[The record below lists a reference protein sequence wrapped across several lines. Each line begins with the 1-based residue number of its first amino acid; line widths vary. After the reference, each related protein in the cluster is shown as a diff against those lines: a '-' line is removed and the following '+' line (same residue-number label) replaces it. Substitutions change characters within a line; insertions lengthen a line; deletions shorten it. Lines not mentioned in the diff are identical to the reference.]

1 MTIVGKFHKI
11 CVREHLI
18 LQEKKEIKPELVC
31 PAGDWSGMVT
41 AVNSGAD
48 SVYFGVKGLNMRAN
62 ASNFDVLEIK
72 KIMNFLHGKGKKGY
86 LTLNVIVMD
95 SELPKMKSVLKQA
108 SEANVDSVILWDMAV
123 FSSAKDL
130 GLNIHMSTQAS
141 ISNQESLKFYSELG
155 VKRAVLARELSLMEI
170 ESIVKSSNNFRS
182 SVEIETFI
190 HGAMCVSISGRCFL
204 SSYSWGKSA
213 NRGECRQS
221 CRREFEIKDSSGEA
235 EYIVGKDYLLSPKDL
250 NSIMFIDKLIEAG
263 IHSFKIEG
271 RMRSLEYINVV
282 VSSYRKAIDLYFEGG
297 LSEKKKEELYSD
309 LLKVYNRGFSDGFYF
324 GKPDNRIS
332 RKLDHKNEKLYLGEI
347 TKFYKKISVAE
358 IIIRSNSVKK
368 GDRLFIT
375 GKKTP
380 AQFLSVEE
388 LQQEHKFV
396 ESALKGEMVGLKLP
410 FIARRGD
417 QVYIWQ
423 EKSFVK
429 MNK

>member
-1 MTIVGKFHKI
+1 LTVTKKSHRIGAKESI
-11 CVREHLI
+11 I
-18 LQEKKEIKPELVC
+18 SQEKKIQKPELVC
-31 PAGDWSGMVT
+31 PAGDWSGMLT
-41 AVNSGAD
+41 AVDSGAD
-48 SVYFGVKGLNMRAN
+48 SVYFGVRGLNMRAN
-62 ASNFDVLEIK
+62 ASNFDVLELK
-72 KIMNFLHGKGKKGY
+72 KIMDFLHDKGKKGY

-95 SELPKMKSVLKQA
+95 KELPKMRRILEEA
-108 SEANVDSVILWDMAV
+108 SDAGVDSVILWDMAV
-123 FSSAKDL
+123 LSMAKNL

-141 ISNQESLKFYSELG
+141 ISNFESLKFYSEFG
-155 VKRAVLARELSLMEI
+155 VKRAVLARELSLVEI
-170 ESIVKSSNNFRS
+170 KSIADHSKEFRS
-182 SVEIETFI
+182 YVEIETFV
-190 HGAMCVSISGRCFL
+190 HGAMCVSVSGRCFL

-213 NRGECRQS
+213 NKGECRQS

-282 VSSYRKAIDLYFEGG
+282 VSSYRKAIDLYFDGA
-297 LSEKKKEELYSD
+297 LSEEKKEELYSD

-324 GKPDNRIS
+324 GKPEDWVS
-332 RKLDHKNEKLYLGEI
+332 RKLEHKNEKLYLGEV

-375 GKKTP
+375 GKHTSSK
-380 AQFLSVEE
+380 FLNVRE
-388 LQQEHKFV
+388 LQQEHEFV
-396 ESALKGEMVGLKLP
+396 DYATKGDMVGLKLP

-417 QVYIWQ
+417 QVYI
-423 EKSFVK
+423 KK
-429 MNK
+429 KKK